1 MKFEHPY
8 ILFFLWGLL
17 PLAGLL
23 VYGIFRHKKILARYA
38 DAAMYEYILPGF
50 SYGPKWVKAVLALLA
65 AGFAVVALANPLAGY
80 RWEKTTQKGVDIMI
94 ALDCSRSML
103 AQDVSPT
110 RLTRA
115 KREIIDLTRLM
126 HSDRAGLVAFS
137 GAAVLQ
143 CPLTLDYNAFGIFLD
158 ALDPDYLPVGG
169 TDLTAALETCYN
181 GFDPSSTAGKAVILI
196 TDGEDT
202 AGDEA
207 ALTQVVEK
215 FAKEKIRIF
224 AIGVGDPAGAPIPA
238 KGGGFK
244 KDSSGN
250 IILSKVDE
258 TMLKKITAM
267 TQGRYVRSVAGDM
280 DLEQIYSGDILGTM
294 ERKEL
299 TQGRKK
305 VWEKRFQWALLP
317 CVLLLLA
324 ELLFPQGPGRKRAA
338 KAGGSLICLAIAMCL
353 MTPGP
358 ARAGLWTSPVKQGMQ
373 AWDNKQYD
381 QAKKHFIDAQLE
393 NPDDPRLYY
402 NIGAAAYAAG
412 DYDLAESNFA
422 QALNAKDR
430 ELKHNALYNLA
441 NTRYRKNHLDKA
453 VEDYQTLLKEFP
465 DDAQAKENLAF
476 VKKKLEEKK
485 KQQQDQKNKDP
496 QNKDPK
502 ENDPNKDQDKQ
513 QNKDNPNKDQDQG
526 GQNSGR
532 QNQQNRQDQ
541 KGQSQKQNQGE
552 DKQQGQKSQPD
563 KNQQNNPE
571 KNRLQANK
579 PQENK
584 QPGNQAQ
591 DAQSQAAQ
599 AGNAGKDQNGQNMQ
613 PAQSKMLEN
622 RLNRLEDKPGMAL
635 IPQTGAPNN
644 DKDW

>member
-1 MKFEHPY
+1 MKFDHPH

-38 DAAMYEYILPGF
+38 NASIFDHILPGF
-50 SYGPKWVKAVLALLA
+50 SYGTKWLKLILAVLAT
-65 AGFAVVALANPLAGY
+65 GFAVVALAGPLAGY

-181 GFDPSSTAGKAVILI
+181 GFDPASTAGKAVILI

-202 AGDEA
+202 AGDES
-207 ALTQVVEK
+207 ALTKVVEK
-215 FAKEKIRIF
+215 FAKEKVRIF

-244 KDSSGN
+244 KDSTGN

-324 ELLFPQGPGRKRAA
+324 ELTFPQGPGRKRGA
-338 KAGGSLICLAIAMCL
+338 KGGRSLICLAIAMGL
-353 MTPGP
+353 MAPGL
-358 ARAGLWTSPVKQGMQ
+358 ARAGFWTSPVKQGMQ
-373 AWDNKQYD
+373 AWDNRQFQ

-412 DYDLAESNFA
+412 EYDLAESNFA
-422 QALNAKDR
+422 QAVNAKDR

-441 NTRYRKNHLDKA
+441 NTHYRKNQLKKA
-453 VEDYQTLLKEFP
+453 IEDYQNLLKEFP
-465 DDAQAKENLAF
+465 DDTQAKENLAF

-485 KQQQDQKNKDP
+485 QQQ
-496 QNKDPK
+496 QNQQ
-502 ENDPNKDQDKQ
+502 NNDQDKQ
-513 QNKDNPNKDQDQG
+513 NKDKSNEDQGNQKQKDQNQDQQG
-526 GQNSGR
+526 K
-532 QNQQNRQDQ
+532 QDQ
-541 KGQSQKQNQGE
+541 KDQSQKQNHAQN
-552 DKQQGQKSQPD
+552 QNQKNQSD
-563 KNQQNNPE
+563 KNQQNKSE
-571 KNRLQANK
+571 KNSQAK
-579 PQENK
+579 TDQHQELSPK
-584 QPGNQAQ
+584 DFQT
-591 DAQSQAAQ
+591 QAAQ
-599 AGNAGKDQNGQNMQ
+599 AEKTEKGQKGQDNTQ
-613 PAQSKMLEN
+613 QAQSKMLEN

-635 IPQTGAPNN
+635 IPQTGARNN
-644 DKDW
+644 EKDW